1 MPITKGTMDQIAQV
15 SSEVT
20 ALIKAI
26 NKEIATAT
34 RYEWDSTN
42 GYSGNKVRL
51 YPDGKPPASA
61 RPYSSSKNTS
71 ALRRRS
77 MDLTRL
83 LAELRRS

>member
-1 MPITKGTMDQIAQV
+1 MDQISQV
-15 SSEVT
+15 SGEVT

-26 NKEIATAT
+26 NKDIAQGSHT
-34 RYEWDSTN
+34 EWDN
-42 GYSGNKVRL
+42 VNKEHITVRHYL
-51 YPDGKPPASA
+51 DGKPPAHA

>member
-1 MPITKGTMDQIAQV
+1 MTITKGLMDQISEV
-15 SSEVT
+15 SGEVT

-26 NKEIATAT
+26 NKEIAQGSHK
-34 RYEWDSTN
+34 EWDPKEKEHIT
-42 GYSGNKVRL
+42 VRHYL
-51 YPDGKPPASA
+51 DGKPPAHA

>member
-1 MPITKGTMDQIAQV
+1 MDQISQV
-15 SSEVT
+15 SGEVT

-26 NKEIATAT
+26 NKDIAQGSHSD
-34 RYEWDSTN
+34 WDN
-42 GYSGNKVRL
+42 VNKQHIIVRH
-51 YPDGKPPASA
+51 YPDGKPPAHA

-83 LAELRRS
+83 LAELRSS

>member
-1 MPITKGTMDQIAQV
+1 VPITKGTLDQIAQV
-15 SSEVT
+15 AGEVM
-20 ALIKAI
+20 ALTKAI
-26 NKEIATAT
+26 NKEIAESN
-34 RYEWDSTN
+34 RYEWDGRNSKHISVPIFPN
-42 GYSGNKVRL
+42 
-51 YPDGKPPASA
+51 GKPPADA

>member
-1 MPITKGTMDQIAQV
+1 MDQIAQV
-15 SSEVT
+15 SGEVT

-26 NKEIATAT
+26 NKDIAQGSHV
-34 RYEWDSTN
+34 EWDGVSKRQTT
-42 GYSGNKVRL
+42 VRS
-51 YPDGKPPASA
+51 YPDGKPPANA
-61 RPYSSSKNTS
+61 RPYSSSKDTS

>member
-1 MPITKGTMDQIAQV
+1 MDQIAQV

-26 NKEIATAT
+26 NKEIAEGTHH
-34 RYEWDSTN
+34 EWDN
-42 GYSGNKVRL
+42 VKGLRNEKVRH
-51 YPDGKPPASA
+51 YPDGKPPANA
-61 RPYSSSKNTS
+61 RPYSSSKDTS